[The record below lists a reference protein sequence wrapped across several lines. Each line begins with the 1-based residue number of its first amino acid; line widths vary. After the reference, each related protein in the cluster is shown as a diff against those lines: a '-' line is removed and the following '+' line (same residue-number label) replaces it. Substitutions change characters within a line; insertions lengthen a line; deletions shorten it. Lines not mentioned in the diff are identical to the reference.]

1 LFCCIWFGVN
11 FAVLQKTRSFT
22 GIIFYPQKFIMAV
35 QSGDTIKIHYQ
46 GRLADGTT
54 FDSSEG
60 RSPLEFTVGSGAVI
74 KGFDDGVQGMSV
86 GEKKTIEIPFI
97 HAYGPEDPSMIIEFP
112 IERLPADMKP
122 EIGMQLNMNNASG
135 QQFPVVIT
143 DITKEN
149 IILNANHP
157 LAGKD
162 LIFDLELVEI
172 VD

>member
-1 LFCCIWFGVN
+1 
-11 FAVLQKTRSFT
+11 
-22 GIIFYPQKFIMAV
+22 MAV

-46 GRLADGTT
+46 GRLSDGTT

-60 RSPLEFTVGSGAVI
+60 RSPLEFTVGSGSVI
-74 KGFDDGVQGMSV
+74 KGFDEGVQGMTV
-86 GEKKTIEIPFI
+86 GEKKTIEIPFLQ
-97 HAYGPEDPSMIIEFP
+97 AYGPEDPSMIIEFP
-112 IERLPADMKP
+112 IDRLPQELEP
-122 EIGMQLNMNNASG
+122 EIGMQLNMNNEEG

-143 DITKEN
+143 DITDEN
-149 IILNANHP
+149 IVLNANHP

>member
-1 LFCCIWFGVN
+1 
-11 FAVLQKTRSFT
+11 
-22 GIIFYPQKFIMAV
+22 MAV
-35 QSGDTIKIHYQ
+35 QSGDTIKIHYH
-46 GRLADGTT
+46 GRLTDGTT

-60 RSPLEFTVGSGAVI
+60 RSPLEFTVGSGSVI
-74 KGFDDGVQGMSV
+74 KGFDDGVKGMSV
-86 GEKKTIEIPFI
+86 GDKKTIEIPFAE
-97 HAYGPEDPSMIIEFP
+97 AYGSEDPSMIVEFP
-112 IERLPADMKP
+112 VDRLPEDLKP
-122 EIGMQLNMNNASG
+122 EIGMQLNMNNNSG

-143 DITKEN
+143 EITEEN

>member
-1 LFCCIWFGVN
+1 
-11 FAVLQKTRSFT
+11 
-22 GIIFYPQKFIMAV
+22 MAV
-35 QSGDTIKIHYQ
+35 QSGDTIKIHYH
-46 GRLADGTT
+46 GRLTDGTT

-74 KGFDDGVQGMSV
+74 KDDGVQGMSV
-86 GEKKTIEIPFI
+86 GDKKTIEIPYLQ
-97 HAYGPEDPSMIIEFP
+97 AYGPEDPSMIIEFP
-112 IERLPADMKP
+112 ADRLPEDLKP
-122 EIGMQLNMNNASG
+122 EIGMQLNMNNAEG
-135 QQFPVVIT
+135 HQFPVVIT
-143 DITKEN
+143 DINDEN